1 MSISNYKIV
10 SDSVT
15 FSFAN
20 AADKGQIKQI
30 LNASGLEHRDISAL
44 QLQHF
49 LKAQDTNASTLSGVV
64 GLELKGN
71 VGLLRSLAVA
81 EAYRRQGLA
90 TQLVSKIEEYAR
102 SKKIDTLY
110 LLTLT
115 AEDFFSARGYHKTD
129 RKSAPPSLQETTEFK
144 SLCPQTAVCMKKHL

>member
-1 MSISNYKIV
+1 MSVTCKIV
-10 SDSVT
+10 PDSVT
-15 FSFAN
+15 FSFAS
-20 AADKGQIKQI
+20 AKDEKQIKG
-30 LNASGLEHRDISAL
+30 LLAASGLEHQDIGPSH
-44 QLQHF
+44 LQHF
-49 LKAQDTNASTLSGVV
+49 LIVNDESTLTLYGVV
-64 GLELKGN
+64 GLELKDN

-90 TQLVSKIEEYAR
+90 TRLVIKIEAYAR
-102 SKKIDTLY
+102 SKKIDSLY

-129 RKSAPPSLQETTEFK
+129 RGSAPPALQETTEFK